1 MGTIW
6 PDICSWTAAVATHAV
21 IYDLVGQQFNPF
33 HIFNWLLF
41 NSLHLANVSGRRL
54 LTTSSSTTA
63 RTKQQMARHL
73 HWSTTD
79 TIFNKLKV
87 IYVTV
92 AGQGYFDWNVIE
104 KRAQPACWWR
114 HSALRTDDGVT
125 RARPIINQ
133 SLPVPSSLS
142 IAPTVTMYYC
152 VGLGSG
158 WTAH

>member
-6 PDICSWTAAVATHAV
+6 PAISSWTAAVATHAV

-54 LTTSSSTTA
+54 LTTSSGGSNTTG

-79 TIFNKLKV
+79 TIFNKSKV

-104 KRAQPACWWR
+104 KCDQPAGGDIL
-114 HSALRTDDGVT
+114 HYALMMV
-125 RARPIINQ
+125 
-133 SLPVPSSLS
+133 
-142 IAPTVTMYYC
+142 
-152 VGLGSG
+152 
-158 WTAH
+158 